1 MKEYRIMI
9 LLVSTLFIIAISCS
23 SQLDNEDFSDMI
35 GKGQNYTPPPIPV
48 EEPTLKDKD
57 GWKIVL
63 YGTPI
68 IKGLSMPNNK

>member
-35 GKGQNYTPPPIPV
+35 GKGQNYTHPPIPV
-48 EEPTLKDKD
+48 EEPTLKTKMA
-57 GWKIVL
+57 WKIDSIDGNEFYMVL
-63 YGTPI
+63 
-68 IKGLSMPNNK
+68 L

>member
-48 EEPTLKDKD
+48 EEPSLCKLLHNM
-57 GWKIVL
+57 GYVSNFI
-63 YGTPI
+63 
-68 IKGLSMPNNK
+68 M